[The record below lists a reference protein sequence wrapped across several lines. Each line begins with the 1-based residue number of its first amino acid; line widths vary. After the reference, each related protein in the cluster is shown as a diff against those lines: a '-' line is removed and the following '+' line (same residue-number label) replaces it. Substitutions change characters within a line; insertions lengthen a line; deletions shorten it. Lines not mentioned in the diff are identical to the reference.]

1 MTTDICQLYL
11 ISPLE
16 VGGDFPDRLR
26 AAFEAGPVA
35 AFQFRVKG
43 LTQHEA
49 ADLGK
54 PLREICAEHDVAFI
68 VNRDISLAK
77 RLNADGIHL
86 SHSDGDPRE
95 TREIL
100 GQEIQIGVSCAGSR
114 HAAMEAGDAGADYV
128 SFGAFH
134 PTTTKE
140 VSEYAD
146 PELLTWWQGLF
157 ELPCVAV
164 GGIKVENAAAL
175 VEAGADFLAVSSGV
189 WAHPEGP
196 AAAVKGFNAVFAAA
210 KPRGT
215 AE

>member
-1 MTTDICQLYL
+1 MTTETCQLYI
-11 ISPLE
+11 ISPLD
-16 VGGDFPDRLR
+16 VGGDFPERLK
-26 AAFEAGPVA
+26 AALTAGPVA
-35 AFQFRVKG
+35 AFQYRVKG

-77 RLNADGIHL
+77 RLQADGVHV
-86 SHSDGDPRE
+86 SQKDGGPRE
-95 TREIL
+95 AREAL
-100 GQEIQIGVSCAGSR
+100 GHDAQIGVSCAGSR
-114 HAAMEAGDAGADYV
+114 HAAMEAGDSGADYV

-164 GGIKVENAAAL
+164 GGITVQNAAPL
-175 VEAGADFLAVSSGV
+175 VEAGADFLAVCSGV
-189 WAHPEGP
+189 WDHPEGP
-196 AAAVKGFNAVFAAA
+196 AAAVKGFAEVFAAA
-210 KPRGT
+210 TPRDS